1 MATAGKPTT
10 ARGGIHPQL
19 ARQRAIRP
27 PHRRTTL
34 IAGAGVFLG

>member
-10 ARGGIHPQL
+10 TWGGIRPQL
-19 ARQRAIRP
+19 AQRRAICS
-27 PHRRTTL
+27 PHRRTTP